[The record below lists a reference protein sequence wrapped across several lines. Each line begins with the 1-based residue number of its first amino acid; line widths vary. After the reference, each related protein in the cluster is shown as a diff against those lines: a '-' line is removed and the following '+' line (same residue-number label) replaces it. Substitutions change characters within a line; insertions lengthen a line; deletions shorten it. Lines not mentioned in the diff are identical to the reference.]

1 MKGWKAVISVI
12 LIFLLGGIAGALLM
26 HRTDQQKIES
36 IMHGEPGTTR
46 EFIVTRL
53 NRELSLDSTQHEQ
66 LRTIVGETHA
76 QIRNVRKE
84 YSPQIDEVIKRSQDK
99 VRAILRPE
107 QLETFNKLVAER
119 QKRHEGEE
127 NRDQHRTAD

>member
-12 LIFLLGGIAGALLM
+12 LIFLLGSIAGALLM
-26 HRTDQQKIES
+26 HRTDQHKIES

-53 NRELSLDSTQHEQ
+53 NRGLGLDAAQFEQ
-66 LRTIVGETHA
+66 LQTIVRETHA
-76 QIRNVRKE
+76 EMRSVRKE
-84 YSPQIDEVIKRSQDK
+84 YRPQIDEVIKRSQDK

-107 QLETFNKLVAER
+107 QLETFNKLAAER

-127 NRDQHRTAD
+127 NNNK

>member
-53 NRELSLDSTQHEQ
+53 NRELSLDSAQLEQ
-66 LRTIVGETHA
+66 LRTIVRETHA
-76 QIRNVRKE
+76 EIRSVRKE
-84 YSPQIDEVIKRSQDK
+84 YRPQIDEVIKRSQDK

>member
-1 MKGWKAVISVI
+1 MKGMESGYQRYPNFSAR
-12 LIFLLGGIAGALLM
+12 GHCGALLM

-84 YSPQIDEVIKRSQDK
+84 YRPQIDEVIKRSQDK

>member
-1 MKGWKAVISVI
+1 MKGWKAVISVV

-53 NRELSLDSTQHEQ
+53 NRELSLDSAQLEQ

-84 YSPQIDEVIKRSQDK
+84 YRPQIDEVIKRSQDK

>member
-1 MKGWKAVISVI
+1 MKVWKAVISVI

-36 IMHGEPGTTR
+36 IMHGESGTTR

-53 NRELSLDSTQHEQ
+53 NRELNLDAAQLEQ
-66 LRTIVGETHA
+66 LRTIVRETHA
-76 QIRNVRKE
+76 EIRSVRKE
-84 YSPQIDEVIKRSQDK
+84 YRPQIDEVIKGSQDK

-107 QLETFNKLVAER
+107 QLEVFNKIVEER
-119 QKRHEGEE
+119 KKRREGEE
-127 NRDQHRTAD
+127 NNNK

>member
-36 IMHGEPGTTR
+36 IMHGESGTAR

-53 NRELSLDSTQHEQ
+53 NRELSLDPAQLEQ

-76 QIRNVRKE
+76 EIRSVRKE
-84 YSPQIDEVIKRSQDK
+84 YRPQIDEVIKRSQDK

-107 QLETFNKLVAER
+107 QLEVFNKIIEER
-119 QKRHEGEE
+119 KKRHEGEE
-127 NRDQHRTAD
+127 NNNK

>member
-46 EFIVTRL
+46 EVIVARL
-53 NRELSLDSTQHEQ
+53 NRELSLDAVQLEQ

-76 QIRNVRKE
+76 EIRSVRKE
-84 YSPQIDEVIKRSQDK
+84 YRPQIDEVIKRSQDK

-127 NRDQHRTAD
+127 NNNR

>member
-26 HRTDQQKIES
+26 HRTDQQKIEN

-84 YSPQIDEVIKRSQDK
+84 YRPQIDEVIKRSQDK

>member
-46 EFIVTRL
+46 EVIVARL
-53 NRELSLDSTQHEQ
+53 NRELSLDAVQLEQ

-76 QIRNVRKE
+76 EIRSVRKE
-84 YSPQIDEVIKRSQDK
+84 YRPQIDEVIKRSQDK

-127 NRDQHRTAD
+127 NRDQHRTAE

>member
-46 EFIVTRL
+46 EVIVARL
-53 NRELSLDSTQHEQ
+53 NRELSLDAVQLEQ

-76 QIRNVRKE
+76 EIRSVRKE
-84 YSPQIDEVIKRSQDK
+84 YRPQIDEVIKRSQDK

>member
-1 MKGWKAVISVI
+1 MKGWKAVISVV

-53 NRELSLDSTQHEQ
+53 NRELSLDSAQLEQ

-76 QIRNVRKE
+76 EIRNVRKE
-84 YSPQIDEVIKRSQDK
+84 YRPQIDEVIKRSQDK

>member
-84 YSPQIDEVIKRSQDK
+84 YRPQIDEVIKRSQDK

>member
-53 NRELSLDSTQHEQ
+53 NRELSLDSAQLEQ

-84 YSPQIDEVIKRSQDK
+84 YRPQIDEVIKRSQDK

>member
-26 HRTDQQKIES
+26 HRTDQQKIEN

-53 NRELSLDSTQHEQ
+53 NRELSLDSAQLEQ
-66 LRTIVGETHA
+66 LRTIVRETHA
-76 QIRNVRKE
+76 EIRSVRKE
-84 YSPQIDEVIKRSQDK
+84 YRPQIDEVIKRSQDK

>member
-1 MKGWKAVISVI
+1 MKGWKSVISVI

-36 IMHGEPGTTR
+36 IMHGESGTTR

-53 NRELSLDSTQHEQ
+53 NRELSLDAAQLEQ
-66 LRTIVGETHA
+66 LQTIVRETHA
-76 QIRNVRKE
+76 EIRNVRKE
-84 YSPQIDEVIKRSQDK
+84 YRPQIDEVIKRSQDK

-119 QKRHEGEE
+119 QKRREGEE
-127 NRDQHRTAD
+127 NNNR